1 MCHTNGERA
10 SGCSL
15 GQVGAGSL
23 GVCRHKHSNGCACI
37 SPRVLGQETARW
49 GHRCDSVHSP
59 QSSDLLLIRPPSG
72 VCRRGHIAQW
82 FPGDTL
88 ASGAFSELHR
98 LCPPSPGCGL
108 HHTVNPLPLL
118 MIFLSLDAD
127 LFQCC
132 VSTSALT
139 SKARLSCCPATV
151 ALLLSGTQVFLLT
164 GGSFILSL
172 DNLGSRAG
180 PECSLWN

>member
-1 MCHTNGERA
+1 M
-10 SGCSL
+10 

-23 GVCRHKHSNGCACI
+23 QTGIQQWVCLHFSKGVGTKKQ
-37 SPRVLGQETARW
+37 LRW
-49 GHRCDSVHSP
+49 GLWCDSVHSP
-59 QSSDLLLIRPPSG
+59 QSPDLLLIRPPSG
-72 VCRRGHIAQW
+72 VCRKGHIAQW

-98 LCPPSPGCGL
+98 LRPPSPGCGL
-108 HHTVNPLPLL
+108 HHTVKPLPLL

-151 ALLLSGTQVFLLT
+151 AHLLSGTQVFLLT

-180 PECSLWN
+180 LEYSLWN